1 MELTRPWASP
11 WRGPTPPAAER
22 QTPRGSP
29 LCEEPR
35 IRRKSDGGIEVVCGK
50 EHLDGF
56 KRFAELA
63 DAIARWLEEKT
74 SRRARA

>member
-1 MELTRPWASP
+1 MR
-11 WRGPTPPAAER
+11 
-22 QTPRGSP
+22 RGSP

-35 IRRKSDGGIEVVCGK
+35 IRRKSDGGIEVVYGK

-63 DAIARWLEEKT
+63 DAIERWLEEI
-74 SRRARA
+74 SRR